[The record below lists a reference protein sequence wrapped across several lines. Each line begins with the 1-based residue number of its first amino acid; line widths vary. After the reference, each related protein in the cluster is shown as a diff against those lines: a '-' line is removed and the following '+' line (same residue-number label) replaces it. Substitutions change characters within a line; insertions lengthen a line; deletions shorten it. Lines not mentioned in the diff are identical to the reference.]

1 MSYVLKFPFQL
12 HSTVIDFD
20 ESSVFALGSLTA
32 RLILRNRYVVLE
44 VRGFD
49 SQDHA
54 SAYIPNVWAALRW
67 VLIESGINTTFDL
80 GPNDIAWAEDPL
92 LAAKNLS
99 KSFDLPDTAPVHGIA
114 STDGSPM
121 VYREDQN
128 VRVISFLGAVGT
140 SHTPKHIFLEPFSEA
155 LSRLE
160 AYALIKNSRFK
171 LASDLYSAFYLET
184 SPTSKLITLGM
195 VLEVIA
201 DPANKHQAS
210 IDLIDDWREELTQR
224 KLMFIDDQDAIHSLE
239 SLDRELLV
247 RKEASVRSRIRH
259 TAKRL
264 SVYLASDEMKNLDR
278 DAVNTYDE
286 RSALVHKGQISKG
299 NIGELVD
306 KGQRAVKLLLK
317 AYYTEVLQVSANT
330 SVEESKC

>member
-1 MSYVLKFPFQL
+1 MKFPFQL
-12 HSTVIDFD
+12 HGTVIDFD
-20 ESSVFALGSLTA
+20 EASVFALGSLTA

-49 SQDHA
+49 SHDHA
-54 SAYIPNVWAALRW
+54 SSYIPNVWAALRW
-67 VLIESGINTTFDL
+67 VLIERGINTSFDL
-80 GPNDIAWAEDPL
+80 GPNDITWAEDPL

-99 KSFDLPDTAPVHGIA
+99 KSFGLSDMAPVHGLA
-114 STDGSPM
+114 STDGSPI
-121 VYREDQN
+121 VCREDQN
-128 VRVISFLGAVGT
+128 VRVLSFSGAIGT
-140 SHTPKHIFLEPFSEA
+140 SHTPQHFFLEPFSEA
-155 LSRLE
+155 LSRLD
-160 AYALIKNSRFK
+160 ADALIKNSRFK

-184 SPTSKLITLGM
+184 SPTSRLIALGM

-201 DPANKHQAS
+201 DPANKHQVS
-210 IDLIDDWREELTQR
+210 IDLIDRWRKELIQR

-264 SVYLASDEMKNLDR
+264 SHYLTIDERESLDK

-299 NIGELVD
+299 NIGELVT
-306 KGQRAVKLLLK
+306 KGQRAVKLLLR
-317 AYYTEVLQVSANT
+317 AYYTEIVQVNANT
-330 SVEESKC
+330 TVE